1 MPVTRAPARQ
11 RGFALIVA
19 IVLIVVGAI
28 LASTMAFMVATSGS
42 SAGDNTQSG
51 QALFLAD
58 SGIEFGQRQLAQ
70 NLDWYRD
77 TSDSTIASGACPP
90 STVTQTF
97 GQGTFNVCTNIPATM
112 LKTHVASSGAVTLQV
127 YTTDRFPN
135 TGTLQIDDDLG
146 GNAEFVTYTSKTA
159 TTFTVAAGGRGVTVG
174 GVASVAQ
181 AHFRSDIV
189 YPVTTLTQAGG
200 LPNSCA
206 APTTFTIADNT
217 KFLSAGTVVLDDNA
231 GNHEEIQYTGSTRAG
246 GTMTLTGV
254 SRCQGPSPSFAWAV
268 GAPVT
273 PLLNNSLSG
282 NFEAEIMAQGGV
294 GSTVREMRKIV
305 QR

>member
-1 MPVTRAPARQ
+1 MRVPSTQ
-11 RGFALIVA
+11 QGFALIVA
-19 IVLIVVGAI
+19 LVLIVVGAI
-28 LASTMAFMVATSGS
+28 LASTMAFMTATSGT
-42 SAGDNTQSG
+42 SAGDNMQSG
-51 QALFLAD
+51 QALFLAE

-77 TSDSTIASGACPP
+77 TADPTIASGACAP
-90 STVTQTF
+90 STSTQTL

-112 LKTHVASSGAVTLQV
+112 LKAHVASSGAVTLQV

-146 GNAEFVTYTSKTA
+146 GSAEFVTYTSKTA
-159 TTFTVAAGGRGVTVG
+159 TTFNVTARGQSVGTVT
-174 GVASVAQ
+174 STAQ

-200 LPNSCA
+200 LANSCA
-206 APTTFTIADNT
+206 TPTTFQIADNT
-217 KFLSAGTVVLDDNA
+217 KFLTAGTVIFDDN
-231 GNHEEIQYTGSTRAG
+231 GTNHEEITYTGSTRSG

-254 SRCQGPSPSFAWAV
+254 SRCQNGSTSAAWAA
-268 GAPVT
+268 GSPVT
-273 PLLNNSLSG
+273 PLLNGSLGG
-282 NFEAEIMAQGGV
+282 NLEAEIMAQGTV
-294 GSTVREMRKIV
+294 GNTVREMRKII